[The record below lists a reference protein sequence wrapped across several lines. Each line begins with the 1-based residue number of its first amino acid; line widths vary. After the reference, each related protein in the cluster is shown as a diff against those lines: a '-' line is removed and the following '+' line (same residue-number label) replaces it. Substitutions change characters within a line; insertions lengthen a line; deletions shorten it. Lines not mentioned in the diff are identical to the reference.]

1 MPSERAKENK
11 TLSSHC
17 AGCGKSFSTE
27 MLRGM
32 VEGSGPERK
41 IVPLCD
47 PCLAKGWPPP
57 APEPPAAESPAPEP
71 SSETH

>member
-11 TLSSHC
+11 TLTSQC

-27 MLRGM
+27 MLRGI
-32 VEGSGPERK
+32 VEGVGRQRK
-41 IVPLCD
+41 IIPLCD

-57 APEPPAAESPAPEP
+57 PAPEPPNESA
-71 SSETH
+71 

>member
-11 TLSSHC
+11 TLNSQC

-32 VEGSGPERK
+32 VEGTGRERK

-57 APEPPAAESPAPEP
+57 PEAPAPEPPAES
-71 SSETH
+71 